1 MPPKTSEVA
10 RKLERLGFKPLPR
23 RGKGGHRVYVH
34 PDGRKV
40 VLPLHSGEIPWGLF
54 KTVLK
59 QAGITEEEFR
69 RA

>member
-1 MPPKTSEVA
+1 
-10 RKLERLGFKPLPR
+10 
-23 RGKGGHRVYVH
+23 
-34 PDGRKV
+34 

>member
-23 RGKGGHRVYVH
+23 RGKGGQRVYVH

-40 VLPLHSGEIPWGLF
+40 VLPLHSGEIPLGLF